1 MLCNNIAIEVDGKE
15 IKTDKIKEYLKISVS
30 LAYVNSTCMPAEII
44 DVSSHDL
51 DIEKWVN
58 DRNEFGRAPVFPIVN
73 RTPTPDFNASQPY
86 GSQGDIE
93 IIDLDDPR
101 RDIKPTTWHLN

>member
-1 MLCNNIAIEVDGKE
+1 M
-15 IKTDKIKEYLKISVS
+15 
-30 LAYVNSTCMPAEII
+30 
-44 DVSSHDL
+44 
-51 DIEKWVN
+51 N

-101 RDIKPTTWHLN
+101 RDIKPTTWHVN